1 MKPIDNSRPPA
12 QGPRDLRRRNL
23 LSRRNILGIAGALGA
38 ATPLGLMKA
47 ARAFPGLAGVAA
59 PTSLGSIPICRAS
72 DTSAADPKGAPVHI
86 RFAYNGTGICTAAV
100 PVALHRGYFAN
111 HNLDV
116 EFLQLAGSTD
126 QMLQALANDKADVG
140 ASMLLNWLKPLE
152 QGIDIKLTTGLHGG
166 CTRLFAA
173 KASGITDITKL
184 RGGTIGVSSISGTP
198 RNFFAILLA
207 DNGIDPETEVQWRE
221 FPADLLGTALQR
233 GEVQAVADSDPAA
246 WLTQQ
251 RSNGGLVE
259 IASNLSG
266 DYANLSCCTLGVRTS
281 LWTKDPSAVIALT
294 NAVRDASIHVAANP
308 DDAAEIFS
316 KYTPKVPV
324 ADLATMLRSHTHGH
338 HPSGEALRREVIKIT
353 GDLKRASIIKPSTDP
368 VKLANRVVVDVSG

>member
-1 MKPIDNSRPPA
+1 
-12 QGPRDLRRRNL
+12 
-23 LSRRNILGIAGALGA
+23 
-38 ATPLGLMKA
+38 
-47 ARAFPGLAGVAA
+47 
-59 PTSLGSIPICRAS
+59 
-72 DTSAADPKGAPVHI
+72 
-86 RFAYNGTGICTAAV
+86 
-100 PVALHRGYFAN
+100 
-111 HNLDV
+111 
-116 EFLQLAGSTD
+116 
-126 QMLQALANDKADVG
+126 MLQALANDKADVG

-166 CTRLFAA
+166 CTRLFAN
-173 KASGITDITKL
+173 KTSGITDITKL
-184 RGGTIGVSSISGTP
+184 KGGTIGVSSISGTP

-251 RSNGGLVE
+251 RSNGALVE
-259 IASNLSG
+259 IASNLTG

-281 LWTKDPSAVIALT
+281 LWTKDPSAVAALT
-294 NAVRDASIHVAANP
+294 NAIRDASIHVAANP
-308 DDAAEIFS
+308 DDAAEVFAQ
-316 KYTPKVPV
+316 YTPKVPV

-353 GDLKRASIIKPSTDP
+353 SDLKRASIIKPGTDP
-368 VKLANRVVVDVSG
+368 VKLANRVVVDVAG

>member
-1 MKPIDNSRPPA
+1 
-12 QGPRDLRRRNL
+12 
-23 LSRRNILGIAGALGA
+23 
-38 ATPLGLMKA
+38 MKA
-47 ARAFPGLAGVAA
+47 ASAFPGLGGAPV
-59 PTSLGSIPICRAS
+59 PTSLGNIPICRAS
-72 DTSAADPKGAPVHI
+72 DTSAADPKGTPVHI

-166 CTRLFAA
+166 CTRLFAN
-173 KASGITDITKL
+173 KISGITDITKL
-184 RGGTIGVSSISGTP
+184 KGGTIGVSSISGTP

-251 RSNGGLVE
+251 RSNGELVE

-281 LWTKDPSAVIALT
+281 LWTKDRSAVAALT

-324 ADLATMLRSHTHGH
+324 ADLATMLRSHTHSH
-338 HPSGEALRREVIKIT
+338 HPSGEALRQEVIKIT
-353 GDLKRASIIKPSTDP
+353 SDLKRASIIKPSTDP
-368 VKLANRVVVDVSG
+368 VKLADRVVVDVAS